1 MRRTAFRQCVRK
13 LEPDGRIAALAVSVA
28 NLGRRSYRFP
38 STDVIAIL
46 QDRQR
51 LLQRGEVIRHKT
63 RSATGS
69 RV

>member
-13 LEPDGRIAALAVSVA
+13 LEPDGRIAVSVA